1 MWAYKLTLIT
11 AVAAASHERSQG
23 ALRTGSPPSTNAKL
37 EPALVKAVELH
48 LALSIEG
55 KEAMRELLH
64 DLMVNADF
72 GVTKGK
78 KETIKEFM
86 PKCLAHVNK
95 LVHTIDRSY
104 TDMQLKS
111 VLQQECLLS
120 KEFPASHPSKFQSH
134 EACMK
139 FADQLSAAR
148 MKELETGETAQYKTF
163 CKDYYEHGAVQ
174 GVKVCKGQ
182 GCAGDAL
189 NHRKKVAHPLVP
201 KVEKIEKKEEVVKV
215 EKTEEKA
222 KKVEKIEEKAKKV
235 EKTEEKAKPAAKP
248 AADKKPT
255 KSAAAQMLAGFT
267 VAVAVANTALAC

>member
-11 AVAAASHERSQG
+11 AVAAASHERSQT
-23 ALRTGSPPSTNAKL
+23 ALRTGLPPSTNAKL

-48 LALSIEG
+48 LSLSVEG

-64 DLMVNADF
+64 DLMVNTDF

-104 TDMQLKS
+104 TDIQLKS

-189 NHRKKVAHPLVP
+189 NHRKKV
-201 KVEKIEKKEEVVKV
+201 EKIEKKEEVVI
-215 EKTEEKA
+215 E
-222 KKVEKIEEKAKKV
+222 KKVEKIEKASV

-267 VAVAVANTALAC
+267 VAVAVANAALAC